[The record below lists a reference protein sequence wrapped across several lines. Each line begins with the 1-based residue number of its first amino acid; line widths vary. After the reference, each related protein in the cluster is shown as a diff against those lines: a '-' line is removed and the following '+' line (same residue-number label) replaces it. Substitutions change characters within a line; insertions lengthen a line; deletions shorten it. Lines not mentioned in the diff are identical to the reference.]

1 MSRGSSDVALST
13 TGMTVHLSNSAHKD
27 VANVS
32 VCSSTAGDWS
42 DRGTS
47 QKRRDQC
54 VVFERH
60 YVVVKRGLPQL
71 ARGSNADL
79 AVLPQCRFPTGRMTA
94 KWPLIMTPP
103 VLSSPMLM
111 SRSMRALPAAR
122 TLPLLCS
129 TSTTTRS
136 THLSCRTQT
145 FPAWNSPCGCFPSR
159 PTSSPA
165 RAAFWFNTATG
176 WRCTGR
182 SADLRRPH
190 LSPAHAGPCS
200 PMGSVVSGRAFTSL
214 DLAASPGLAT
224 AGASVERRA
233 PAIRV
238 IGNNGTSGSTG
249 ATGPRETAADGAGVR
264 HGGSSDRRRP
274 RVDQIHAA
282 SRSAGA
288 WGRRS
293 RNPRIVGPGSAPRNV
308 FRHGC
313 RPTCVWDS
321 GPRHLRPGR
330 ARAAGQAAGR
340 DSRW

>member
-111 SRSMRALPAAR
+111 SRSTRALPAAR

-129 TSTTTRS
+129 TSRTRGRLIRAPGRRPFRRG
-136 THLSCRTQT
+136 THRAGASEARRRVRLLGLLSCSTPQL
-145 FPAWNSPCGCFPSR
+145 
-159 PTSSPA
+159 
-165 RAAFWFNTATG
+165 AAMHKGDQQICAD
-176 WRCTGR
+176 CT
-182 SADLRRPH
+182 
-190 LSPAHAGPCS
+190 LSPAHAGPCL
-200 PMGSVVSGRAFTSL
+200 PVGSVVSGRALTTL
-214 DLAASPGLAT
+214 DLAASPGL
-224 AGASVERRA
+224 G
-233 PAIRV
+233 
-238 IGNNGTSGSTG
+238 
-249 ATGPRETAADGAGVR
+249 
-264 HGGSSDRRRP
+264 HRRRK
-274 RVDQIHAA
+274 R
-282 SRSAGA
+282 
-288 WGRRS
+288 
-293 RNPRIVGPGSAPRNV
+293 
-308 FRHGC
+308 
-313 RPTCVWDS
+313 
-321 GPRHLRPGR
+321 
-330 ARAAGQAAGR
+330 
-340 DSRW
+340 